1 MARDVGGGDAPTMN
15 QTTATARDSPPVVHS
30 APHISGRAQQWR
42 PEVLVPLLAA
52 AAVIVAAP
60 LNCDA
65 AWYMVAARRMLQGDR
80 LFVDLLDTNPPLIV
94 WLTAIPAFLSTL
106 INVSDRIL
114 MHSFTAFL
122 LVCSGLLASRILR
135 LAPAPPRALAF
146 VLVAASAAALSVPWV
161 ITMAQREQIAAMLI
175 FPYVLLAARAAS
187 GAETAR
193 GLRLLAGAMAAIG
206 VALKPFFLG
215 PWVMVELAVFGL
227 RREVVALK
235 RPEVGVVVLSQAVY
249 VLLVVAL
256 TPAYF
261 SEIVPLARATYA
273 AYGTTW
279 QAVAMSRKTAVV
291 LSIALAGL
299 AVPSLLRVRRGAL
312 SELLGAATLGFLLS
326 YVVQAKGWTYHLI
339 PALVFAACTV
349 VAVIDAAAAAARAR
363 LPEARTARLV
373 MAAIEAG
380 AIIAAVWVAPHGYRM
395 LRMNVSVIAEG
406 RHAAEPVLVQ
416 IASEV
421 APGEPIYFLSTAIW
435 PAFPVVN
442 DSGAGWPYR
451 YPFLWPLPGF
461 YPGRPG
467 DPVAYRAPD
476 RQAPL
481 ERRFFEA
488 VVSDLTAAAP
498 RVLFVERG
506 PDQQAMEGRYF
517 DFVRYFSGS
526 PDFRRLFARYRSYGR
541 VGAWDVYELVR

>member
-1 MARDVGGGDAPTMN
+1 MN
-15 QTTATARDSPPVVHS
+15 QTTATAADSPLAVHA
-30 APHISGRAQQWR
+30 APHVWVRTLLW

-60 LNCDA
+60 FNCDA

-94 WLTAIPAFLSTL
+94 WLTAIPAFLSTVL
-106 INVSDRIL
+106 NVSDRIV

-122 LVCSGLLASRILR
+122 LVCSGLVASRILR
-135 LAPAPPRALAF
+135 LAPAPSRPLAF
-146 VLVAASAAALSVPWV
+146 VLVAAAATGLSVPWV
-161 ITMAQREQIAAMLI
+161 VTMAQREQIAAMLI

-193 GLRLLAGAMAAIG
+193 GLGLLVGAMAAIG
-206 VALKPFFLG
+206 VGLKPFFLG
-215 PWVMVELAVFGL
+215 PWVVIELTVLLL
-227 RREVVALK
+227 RRELVALK

-249 VLLVVAL
+249 VLLVIAL

-261 SEIVPLARATYA
+261 SEIVPFARATYG

-279 QAVAMSRKTAVV
+279 QAVAMSRKAAVV

-299 AVPSLLRVRRGAL
+299 AVPSLLSVRRGRL

-326 YVVQAKGWTYHLI
+326 YVVQAKGWYYQLI

-349 VAVIDAAAAAARAR
+349 IAVIDATVAAARAR
-363 LPEARTARLV
+363 LRDPGVPRLA
-373 MAAIEAG
+373 MAG
-380 AIIAAVWVAPHGYRM
+380 IAVAAMVAAAWVGPHGYRM
-395 LRMNVSVIAEG
+395 LKMNVSVIAEG
-406 RHAAEPVLVQ
+406 QHPAEPVLVR
-416 IASEV
+416 IVSEL
-421 APGEPIYFLSTAIW
+421 APGEPIFFLSTAMW

-442 DSGAGWPYR
+442 DSGADWPYR

-467 DPVAYRAPD
+467 ERVAYRPPA
-476 RQAPL
+476 RQSPL

-488 VVSDLTAAAP
+488 VVSDMTATPP
-498 RVLFVERG
+498 RLLFVERG
-506 PDQQAMEGRYF
+506 PNQQAMEGRDF
-517 DFVRYFSGS
+517 DFIQYFSGS
-526 PDFRRLFARYRSYGR
+526 PDFRQLFARYRSHGR
-541 VGAWDVYELVR
+541 VGAWDVYLLSR